1 MGKLPAT
8 NRTRLLSNIRFFSYR
23 LSNEWFSEWLCTPR
37 EDGKPRVL
45 VLQPAVDCEEKCAS
59 FIEHL
64 KKVFKLILEKVREVV
79 QFLRVSFK

>member
-1 MGKLPAT
+1 
-8 NRTRLLSNIRFFSYR
+8 
-23 LSNEWFSEWLCTPR
+23 
-37 EDGKPRVL
+37 